1 MAQMV
6 KNLPAVWET
15 QVPSLGQKDPVEK
28 GMAAQSTIP
37 GASLKRMVT
46 AFLIGIVHIGT
57 SSGRR
62 NSMGFEFCRMF
73 KKLELGRL
81 I

>member
-1 MAQMV
+1 
-6 KNLPAVWET
+6 
-15 QVPSLGQKDPVEK
+15 
-28 GMAAQSTIP
+28 MAAQSSIP

-62 NSMGFEFCRMF
+62 NSMGFELCRMF
-73 KKLELGRL
+73 KKLELWRL